1 MMASPALRFEIRKC
15 LKLTQMTL
23 YYDKHNGGD
32 MVDNRSDNAGC

>member
-1 MMASPALRFEIRKC
+1 MASHALRFGIRKC

-23 YYDKHNGGD
+23 YYDKHDGGD